1 MRDNSEPPDQER
13 FVRVGRVAR
22 PHGIKG
28 ELKILPYGEPGDF
41 SHFPELLVGDE
52 SAPVGRLYKVER
64 LRPQDK
70 TVLVVLAGLTDRNAA
85 DLLIGR
91 EVWVDKKYL
100 PALDDDEFYWH
111 ELVGLRVVV
120 EGGREL
126 GTVTAMMATGG
137 HDLLVV
143 RGGGREYLIPARREF
158 MLDTDHQAGVITVA
172 DIPGLFD
179 LND

>member
-1 MRDNSEPPDQER
+1 MSKSAELPER
-13 FVRVGRVAR
+13 KNFVRVGRVAR

-28 ELKILPYGEPGDF
+28 ELKILPHGEPGDF
-41 SHFPELLVGDE
+41 ENFPELLVGAHE
-52 SAPVGRLYKVER
+52 QPVGRLYKVER

-70 TVLVVLAGLTDRNAA
+70 TVLVVLTGIPDRSAA
-85 DLLIGR
+85 ELLIGR
-91 EVWVDKKYL
+91 EVWVDEKYL
-100 PALDDDEFYWH
+100 PALAEDEFYWH

-126 GTVTAMMATGG
+126 GEVTAMLGTGG

-143 RGGGREYLIPARREF
+143 HGGGKEYLIPARREF
-158 MLDTDHQAGVITVA
+158 MLDTDRQAGVIIVA